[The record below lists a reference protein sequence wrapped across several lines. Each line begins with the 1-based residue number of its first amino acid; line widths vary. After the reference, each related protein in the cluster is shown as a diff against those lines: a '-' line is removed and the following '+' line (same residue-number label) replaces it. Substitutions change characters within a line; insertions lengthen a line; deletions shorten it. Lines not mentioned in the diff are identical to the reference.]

1 MSEELEG
8 LIESVAWD
16 EDGLVPVIA
25 QGTGGDVLTLAYM
38 DREAL
43 RLTLST
49 GYGHY
54 FSRSKGR
61 IRKKGEVSG
70 NLQRV
75 KNVRIDCDGDALLL
89 EVDQEGPACHTGED
103 SCFYRE
109 LGKPEVKSGSIDY
122 SLNVL
127 KELEELI
134 RNRERNR
141 PEGSYTVNLFEQG
154 SEEIEKKVGEEAI
167 EVILASG
174 GKNLAEESA
183 DLLYHL
189 LVLLRERGVE
199 LKEVMDVLGERR
211 E

>member
-8 LIESVAWD
+8 LLDSVAWD
-16 EDGLVPVIA
+16 EDGLVPVIT
-25 QGTGGDVLTLAYM
+25 QETGGEVLTLAYM
-38 DREAL
+38 DRKAL

-70 NLQRV
+70 NVQRV
-75 KNVRIDCDGDALLL
+75 EEVRIDCDEDALLL
-89 EVDQEGPACHTGED
+89 IVDQEGPACHSGEN

-109 LGKPEVKSGSIDY
+109 LGKPEVMSGSIDY

-127 KELEELI
+127 KELEEVV
-134 RNRERNR
+134 RDRERNR
-141 PEGSYTVNLFEQG
+141 PEDSYTANLFEQG
-154 SEEIEKKVGEEAI
+154 PEEIQKKVGEEAI
-167 EVILASG
+167 EVIVSSG
-174 GKNLAEESA
+174 RGNLLDEAA

-189 LVLLRERGVE
+189 LVLLRERGVD
-199 LKEVMDVLGERR
+199 LKEVMEVLGERR
-211 E
+211 G

>member
-25 QGTGGDVLTLAYM
+25 QETEGEVLTLAYM
-38 DREAL
+38 DQEAL

-54 FSRSKGR
+54 FSRGKGR

-109 LGKPEVKSGSIDY
+109 LGKPKVRSGSIDY

-127 KELEELI
+127 KQLEEVV
-134 RNRERNR
+134 RARERNR
-141 PEGSYTVNLFEQG
+141 PEDSYTANLFEQG
-154 SEEIEKKVGEEAI
+154 AKEIRKKVGEEAI
-167 EVILASG
+167 EVIVAPDRE
-174 GKNLAEESA
+174 NIAEESA

-199 LKEVMDVLGERR
+199 LKEVMNVLGERR
-211 E
+211 K

>member
-1 MSEELEG
+1 MSEELKR
-8 LIESVAWD
+8 LVESVAWD

-25 QGTGGDVLTLAYM
+25 QETEGEVLTLAYM

-49 GYGHY
+49 GFGHY
-54 FSRSKGR
+54 FSRGKGR

-70 NLQRV
+70 NVQRV
-75 KNVRIDCDGDALLL
+75 EEVRIDCDEDALLL
-89 EVDQEGPACHTGED
+89 IVDQEGPACHTGEN

-127 KELEELI
+127 KELEEVI
-134 RNRERNR
+134 RDRERNR
-141 PEGSYTVNLFEQG
+141 PEDSYTANLFEQG
-154 SEEIEKKVGEEAI
+154 SKEIQKKVGEEAI
-167 EVILASG
+167 EVIVSSG
-174 GKNLAEESA
+174 RQNLLDESA

-189 LVLLRERGVE
+189 LVLLRERGVD

-211 E
+211 Q

>member
-1 MSEELEG
+1 MSEELEE

-25 QGTGGDVLTLAYM
+25 QETEGEVLTLAYM

-70 NLQRV
+70 NVQQV

-89 EVDQEGPACHTGED
+89 EIDQEGPACHTGED

-109 LGKPEVKSGSIDY
+109 LGKPKVRSGSIDY

-127 KELEELI
+127 KELEEVV
-134 RNRERNR
+134 RDRERNR
-141 PEGSYTVNLFEQG
+141 PEDSYTAKLFEQG
-154 SEEIEKKVGEEAI
+154 AEEIRKKVGEEAI
-167 EVILASG
+167 EVIVAPD
-174 GKNLAEESA
+174 KENLAEESA

-189 LVLLRERGVE
+189 LVLLQERGVE

-211 E
+211 K